1 MSVIDLPVFDTSGKQ
16 TGTVPLDTALL
27 GGRVR
32 PQLLKQ
38 ALTMYQ
44 AAMHQGTAH
53 TRGRSEVVGSTRKI
67 YRQKGT
73 GNARM
78 GTIRQGVRRGG
89 GVTFGKKNRDMSK
102 RMPKRMRRLARNS
115 AILAKSLAS
124 ETIVI
129 EGLSFDEPKTKRMA
143 SVLAAIGANR
153 GCTLALAE
161 ADMNLWMSAR
171 NIPRTDVCQVE
182 QLNAYSV
189 LKRNKLL
196 LTREAYD
203 KLLAGCH
210 TDGPDQ
216 AEETQEADG

>member
-1 MSVIDLPVFDTSGKQ
+1 MGVIDLPVLDTSGKQ
-16 TGTVPLDTALL
+16 TGTVPLDEALL

-32 PQLLKQ
+32 IQLLKQ
-38 ALTMYQ
+38 AVTLYQ

-78 GTIRQGVRRGG
+78 GTIRTGVRRGG
-89 GVTFGKKNRDMSK
+89 GVTFGKKQRDMSK

-115 AILAKSLAS
+115 AILAKAQAA
-124 ETIVI
+124 ETVVI
-129 EGLSFDEPKTKRMA
+129 EGLSFDKPKTKRMA
-143 SVLAAIGANR
+143 DVLAAVGADR
-153 GCTLALAE
+153 GCTLALA
-161 ADMNLWMSAR
+161 ADDMNLWMSAR
-171 NIPRTDVCQVE
+171 NIPRLDVCLVE
-182 QLNAYSV
+182 QLNAYTV

-203 KLLAGCH
+203 KLVAGCDPAGH
-210 TDGPDQ
+210 DDAQ
-216 AEETQEADG
+216 VAQDVVE